1 MKSETFVISKL
12 VTIFFTV
19 IIVHVNICLMLCHD
33 GTYNCHIR
41 VLTEIVSYVD
51 TSLINWKVILLLCIV
66 LNMDLH
72 QYKMNERSFSRKDQ
86 VEKPAILFFSTI
98 KCKLMSNKYLF
109 VIVNAH
115 ANLFFC
121 YFFSFFC
128 SFFYSK
134 FNLEKDELWFDIEQ
148 Y

>member
-19 IIVHVNICLMLCHD
+19 IIVHVNICLMLCH

-51 TSLINWKVILLLCIV
+51 SVTSLINWKVILLLCIV

-72 QYKMNERSFSRKDQ
+72 QYKMNEHSFSRKDQ
-86 VEKPAILFFSTI
+86 VEKPAILFISTI

-121 YFFSFFC
+121 YFF
-128 SFFYSK
+128 YSK
-134 FNLEKDELWFDIEQ
+134 FNLEKDEL
-148 Y
+148 